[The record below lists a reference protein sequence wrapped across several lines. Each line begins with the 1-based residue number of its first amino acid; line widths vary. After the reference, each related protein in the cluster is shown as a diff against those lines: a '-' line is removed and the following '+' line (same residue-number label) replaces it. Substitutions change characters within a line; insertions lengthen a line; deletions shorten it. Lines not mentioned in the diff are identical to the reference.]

1 MKSKVT
7 FLIVLFL
14 IILNT
19 QGQNPINLKKNYQ
32 FSYFNNDLK
41 QSEILF
47 NRISDKPLTFKN
59 NQANPDFLQTPTS
72 DIKKRLD
79 SLIMIDVQQE
89 KLEFI
94 YDSAGKNTQQN
105 YYSRYDDN
113 SQWIILGKS
122 EHTFDDNGY
131 LLKASSYVWNPNN
144 NKWENESEENY
155 TYDTYGN
162 VASYIIF
169 QYWNSE
175 NNGWDVGIKSE
186 YNYDSN
192 YNLFL
197 LSYYSWDP
205 SNSVWILTAKQEL
218 SYDSNSNLILVS
230 IYSWNIDSSLWSYD
244 YKVEYTYDT
253 NGNLSQVTAC
263 GWEESANQW
272 LNVWKKEYGYD
283 DYNNMIVLINHDYD
297 EITEQWQYSNKSE
310 YSYDSNNNITLETSF
325 SWDLNENSW
334 ERVWEEEYF
343 YDLSFSFSDV
353 IFPVGES
360 NLPNMNNLL
369 VKIKYYEWYNEQQHP
384 IGTAGFYYSDLTT
397 GIDEINNSI
406 FNVYPNPTSSFII
419 IQPLLSDDIGVFEL
433 YDIKGNKVISLVFS
447 DKTEVSVSDLQSGI
461 YFYNIVSKEN
471 RISGK
476 LIKQ

>member
-218 SYDSNSNLILVS
+218 
-230 IYSWNIDSSLWSYD
+230 
-244 YKVEYTYDT
+244 
-253 NGNLSQVTAC
+253 
-263 GWEESANQW
+263 
-272 LNVWKKEYGYD
+272 
-283 DYNNMIVLINHDYD
+283 
-297 EITEQWQYSNKSE
+297 
-310 YSYDSNNNITLETSF
+310 
-325 SWDLNENSW
+325 
-334 ERVWEEEYF
+334 
-343 YDLSFSFSDV
+343 
-353 IFPVGES
+353 
-360 NLPNMNNLL
+360 
-369 VKIKYYEWYNEQQHP
+369 
-384 IGTAGFYYSDLTT
+384 
-397 GIDEINNSI
+397 
-406 FNVYPNPTSSFII
+406 
-419 IQPLLSDDIGVFEL
+419 
-433 YDIKGNKVISLVFS
+433 
-447 DKTEVSVSDLQSGI
+447 
-461 YFYNIVSKEN
+461 
-471 RISGK
+471 
-476 LIKQ
+476 